1 MINLFQ
7 KFCKS
12 LTFGILLS
20 IIPTSA
26 FGATLTGTFD
36 WEGTSTWCKNN
47 KRPEK
52 ISGNATFE
60 IKKDPFDSS
69 KSKVVFQSIPKAK
82 ECFGKKFVTDKLTI
96 LNVEFKP
103 GTWDLK
109 NFTFEGVLDP
119 KEPLARRLMVTGAVD
134 FMNNAGSMI
143 SKGVDDPKNPNRNRL
158 SDITTITKL
167 SNLVA
172 NKDNPFPPDFPSPP
186 SNEQDPV
193 YIPEPSTHL
202 SLVAL
207 GTLGAAASTLK
218 RKLKPSQSTEKET
231 TKVG

>member
-1 MINLFQ
+1 MINLFE
-7 KFCKS
+7 KFSKS

-36 WEGTSTWCKNN
+36 WEGTSTWCKKN
-47 KRPEK
+47 KQSEK
-52 ISGNATFE
+52 ISGKAVFSIE
-60 IKKDPFDSS
+60 KDPFDSS
-69 KSKVVFQSIPKAK
+69 KSKVVFQSIPKAG
-82 ECFGKKFVTDKLTI
+82 ECFGKKFTTDKLTI
-96 LNVEFKP
+96 LNVQFKP
-103 GTWDLK
+103 DTWDLA

-134 FMNNAGSMI
+134 FMNNTGSMI
-143 SKGVDDPKNPNRNRL
+143 SKGVDDPNNPNRNRL

-167 SNLVA
+167 SNLLA
-172 NKDNPFPPDFPSPP
+172 FKDNPFPPEFPSPP
-186 SNEQDPV
+186 FNEQDPV
-193 YIPEPSTHL
+193 YIPEPTSTL
-202 SLVAL
+202 SLLAL
-207 GTLGAAASTLK
+207 GTLGAASTLK